1 MFEASLSKFNNVY
14 ADEGL
19 LKNRRLKNSTEGRVF
34 EFDTA
39 VVSYTWGFMAAI
51 EIHKIYRN

>member
-1 MFEASLSKFNNVY
+1 MDVF
-14 ADEGL
+14 
-19 LKNRRLKNSTEGRVF
+19 F